1 MEPKTIE
8 MAALGRALYPGMLYD
23 CRRDSF
29 IPGVTLW
36 DKQSLSKDLDVHR
49 QPKTDL
55 KFVASDSLRD
65 KANVLDISAS
75 LKASFLGGLVEVG
88 GSARYLRDKKSSD
101 RQSRVTM
108 QYSQTTRFEQL
119 TMTQLGKISYPEVF
133 EQKTATH
140 VVTAVLYGGQ
150 AFMVFDKTVS
160 ENEDKQEI
168 EGNLRV
174 MVKKIPLFSIEGEGA
189 LKMNENEKKLA
200 DNISCTFYGDYELE
214 ENPTT
219 YMEALQLYKK
229 LPSLLRQRENDA
241 VPVRVWLHP
250 LARLDSKAAK
260 LEREIGATLISKV
273 EGLLEELGD
282 AERRCNDLVQNTTV
296 SDFQDVGE
304 RLQTFQ
310 ESFGI
315 YKVLL
320 QKALASVL
328 PAIRGG
334 KAKDSSLADI
344 LTTHANS
351 PFRASKLKQW
361 LENVNG
367 ELDLLSSYTRELSE
381 VPIITSSAQFN
392 SILFSPTVDTV
403 ICFSFTSVKYEDP
416 YLQTITEFLTADPF
430 EKLSTVP
437 KSSDQDFKPWFSNP
451 ELSKKMKENL
461 SLFKSF
467 FNANK
472 DKKTDKFVISSIPDP
487 SNPGISIRLYKQEKT
502 VDDHFQPVS
511 KPPAPSVDI
520 QNKNVILKLQ
530 KSPTGVTRRYR
541 VEYRVTQPDASG
553 ADGGAWETIDTP
565 DAQETFALT
574 GLQLA
579 NQYWVRYRAVSDVGV
594 SEASESVQFSLQGKV
609 IVPVGK
615 SWNWTSSSLFNELR
629 KKIMTD
635 LGVSRWSLS
644 TIMSEV
650 SNQLSDIRTP
660 YVGQI
665 PGGLSPG
672 MALYFQGVV
681 NPDANDIMINHKL
694 GPKDGDDVAFHFN
707 PRVYNNSMV
716 RDSFRNGKWE
726 SIEESQGCP
735 LVRGSAF
742 DIFIV
747 VKTDGYEAY
756 VNGQKNCFFK
766 HRMPIEKV
774 TTLNIKGDVFMNT
787 IGYVANW
794 STSTFGKEQSPGV
807 SRGKFSQIQLGVPYP
822 VCNPSIPYVGPL
834 IGGLKVGLALF
845 FQGVVPSDANG
856 FIINLKTGQRDGD
869 DIAFHF
875 NPRIGTPSVV
885 RDSFRSG
892 RWENPEETSGGP
904 FVKGGGFDLFM
915 VVKPE
920 GYEVIVNG
928 NIFCLFSHRMQVE
941 SVSVLHIHGDIFMT
955 TFGLIEVDNVN
966 MKVTMPAHV

>member
-65 KANVLDISAS
+65 KTSVLDVSAS

-88 GSARYLRDKKSSD
+88 GSARYLSDKKSSD

-160 ENEDKQEI
+160 ENENKQEA

-174 MVKKIPLFSIEGEGA
+174 MVKKIPQFSIEGEGA
-189 LKMNENEKKLA
+189 LKMNENEKKMA
-200 DNISCTFYGDYELE
+200 DNISCTFYGDYELH

-229 LPSLLRQRENDA
+229 LPSLLRERENDA

-260 LEREIGATLISKV
+260 LEREIGATFVAKV

-282 AERRCNDLVQNTTV
+282 AERRCNDLVQSTTV
-296 SDFQDVGE
+296 SDFQDVRE

-320 QKALASVL
+320 RKALATVL

-334 KAKDSSLADI
+334 QAQDSSLADI
-344 LTTHANS
+344 LLTHANS

-367 ELDLLSSYTRELSE
+367 EVDVLSSYTRELNE
-381 VPIITSSAQFN
+381 VPVITSSAQFN
-392 SILFSPTVDTV
+392 SILFNPTVDTV
-403 ICFSFTSVKYEDP
+403 ICFSFTSLKYEDK
-416 YLQTITEFLTADPF
+416 YLQTVTDFLIADPF
-430 EKLSTVP
+430 ENQSTVQ
-437 KSSDQDFKPWFSNP
+437 KSSDQDIKPWFSNP
-451 ELSKKMKENL
+451 EISKKMKENL
-461 SLFKSF
+461 CLFKSF

-472 DKKTDKFVISSIPDP
+472 DKKTTRFVISSISDS
-487 SNPGISIRLYKQEKT
+487 SNPGISIRLYKQEK
-502 VDDHFQPVS
+502 VDDRFQPVS
-511 KPPAPSVDI
+511 KPPAPSVVI
-520 QNKNVILKLQ
+520 QNRNVILKLQ
-530 KSPTGVTRRYR
+530 KSTTGVTTRYR
-541 VEYRVTQPDASG
+541 VEYGVTQPNASG
-553 ADGGAWETIDTP
+553 ANVGTWQTIDTP
-565 DAQETFALT
+565 DTKGSFTIT

-594 SEASESVQFSLQGKV
+594 SEVSESVQFSLQEKV
-609 IVPVGK
+609 PVPVGK
-615 SWNWTSSSLFNELR
+615 SWC
-629 KKIMTD
+629 I
-635 LGVSRWSLS
+635 
-644 TIMSEV
+644 
-650 SNQLSDIRTP
+650 P
-660 YVGQI
+660 YMGTI
-665 PGGLSPG
+665 PGGLRPG

-681 NPDANDIMINHKL
+681 NPDANEFFINHKL

-707 PRVYNNSMV
+707 PRVNKLV

-726 SIEESQGCP
+726 GPEETQWCP
-735 LVRGSAF
+735 FVRGSAF

-747 VKTDGYEAY
+747 VKADGYEAY
-756 VNGQKNCFFK
+756 VNGQRNCFFK
-766 HRMPIEKV
+766 HRMPVEKV
-774 TTLNIKGDVFMNT
+774 TTLHIKGDVFMNT
-787 IGYVANW
+787 IGYVADW

-807 SRGKFSQIQLGVPYP
+807 SRGKFSKIQLGVPYP
-822 VCNPSIPYVGPL
+822 VCYPALPYEGPL
-834 IGGLKVGLALF
+834 SGGLKTGMALF
-845 FQGVVPSDANG
+845 FQGVVPSDSDS
-856 FIINLKTGQRDGD
+856 FTINLKTGQRSVD

-875 NPRIGTPSVV
+875 NSRVGTPSVV
-885 RDSFRSG
+885 CNTFRNG
-892 RWENPEETSGGP
+892 QWQNQEVTSGGP
-904 FVKGGGFDLFM
+904 FVKGGAFDLFM

-928 NIFCLFSHRMQVE
+928 YVYCMFWHRMPVE
-941 SVSVLHIHGDIFMT
+941 SVSALNICGDIFMT
-955 TFGLIEVDNVN
+955 NFGLIEVDNVN
-966 MKVTMPAHV
+966 MKVTVPAHI

>member
-65 KANVLDISAS
+65 KTSVLDVSAS

-88 GSARYLRDKKSSD
+88 GSAKYLCDKKSSD

-119 TMTQLGKISYPEVF
+119 TMTQLGKISYPQVF

-160 ENEDKQEI
+160 EKEDKQEV

-189 LKMNENEKKLA
+189 LKMNEYEKKMA
-200 DNISCTFYGDYELE
+200 DNISCTFYGDYELQ

-219 YMEALQLYKK
+219 YMEALQIYKK

-250 LARLDSKAAK
+250 LARFDSKAAK
-260 LEREIGATLISKV
+260 LEREIGETLVAKV
-273 EGLLEELGD
+273 EVLLEELGD
-282 AERRCNDLVQNTTV
+282 AERRCSDLGQNTTI
-296 SDFQDVGE
+296 SDFQDMRE
-304 RLQTFQ
+304 RLKIFQ

-320 QKALASVL
+320 QKALATVL

-334 KAKDSSLADI
+334 QAQDSSLADI

-367 ELDLLSSYTRELSE
+367 EVDVLSSYTRELNE
-381 VPIITSSAQFN
+381 VPVITSSAQFN
-392 SILFSPTVDTV
+392 SILFNPTVDTV
-403 ICFSFTSVKYEDP
+403 ICFSFTSVKYEDK
-416 YLQTITEFLTADPF
+416 YLQTITEFLRVDPF
-430 EKLSTVP
+430 EKQSTVQ
-437 KSSDQDFKPWFSNP
+437 KSSDQDIKPWFSNP
-451 ELSKKMKENL
+451 EISKKMKENL
-461 SLFKSF
+461 CLFKSF

-472 DKKTDKFVISSIPDP
+472 DKKTTRFVISSISDP
-487 SNPGISIRLYKQEKT
+487 SNPGISIRLYKQEK
-502 VDDHFQPVS
+502 VDGCFQPVS

-520 QNKNVILKLQ
+520 QNRNVILKLQ
-530 KSPTGVTRRYR
+530 KSPTGVTTRYR
-541 VEYRVTQPDASG
+541 VEYGVTQPNASG
-553 ADGGAWETIDTP
+553 NSGGTWETIDTP
-565 DAQETFALT
+565 DTKESFTLT

-579 NQYWVRYRAVSDVGV
+579 NQCWVRYRAVSDVGV
-594 SEASESVQFSLQGKV
+594 SEVSESVQFSLQGKV
-609 IVPVGK
+609 TVPVGK
-615 SWNWTSSSLFNELR
+615 LWNWTSFSLINELR
-629 KKIMTD
+629 KKIMTN
-635 LGVSRWSLS
+635 LGISRWSLS

-650 SNQLSDIRTP
+650 SNQLSDICNP
-660 YVGQI
+660 FVGPI
-665 PGGLSPG
+665 PGGLRAG

-681 NPDANDIMINHKL
+681 NPDANEFFINHKL

-707 PRVYNNSMV
+707 PRVNKLV

-726 SIEESQGCP
+726 GPEETQWCP
-735 LVRGSAF
+735 FVRGSAF

-747 VKTDGYEAY
+747 VKADGYEAY
-756 VNGQKNCFFK
+756 VNGQRNCFFK
-766 HRMPIEKV
+766 HRMPVEKV
-774 TTLNIKGDVFMNT
+774 TTLHIKGDVFMNT
-787 IGYVANW
+787 IGYVADW

-807 SRGKFSQIQLGVPYP
+807 SRGKFSQIQSGVPYP
-822 VCNPSIPYVGPL
+822 VCYPALPYEGPL
-834 IGGLKVGLALF
+834 SGGLKVGLALF
-845 FQGVVPSDANG
+845 FQGVVPSDSDS
-856 FIINLKTGQRDGD
+856 FTINLKTGQSDRD

-875 NPRIGTPSVV
+875 NSRVGTPSVV
-885 RDSFRSG
+885 CNTFRNG
-892 RWENPEETSGGP
+892 QWQNQEVTSGGP
-904 FVKGGGFDLFM
+904 FVKGGAFDLFM

-928 NIFCLFSHRMQVE
+928 YVFCMYWHRMPVE
-941 SVSVLHIHGDIFMT
+941 SVSVLNICGDIFMT
-955 TFGLIEVDNVN
+955 NFGLIEVDNVN
-966 MKVTMPAHV
+966 MKVTMPAHI

>member
-65 KANVLDISAS
+65 KTSILDVSAS

-88 GSARYLRDKKSSD
+88 GSARYLRDKKSSE

-150 AFMVFDKTVS
+150 AFMVFDKMIS
-160 ENEDKQEI
+160 EKEDKQEI

-189 LKMNENEKKLA
+189 LKMNEDEKKMA
-200 DNISCTFYGDYELE
+200 DNISCTFYGDYELH

-229 LPSLLRQRENDA
+229 LPTLLRQRENDA

-260 LEREIGATLISKV
+260 LEREIGATFVAKV
-273 EGLLEELGD
+273 ESLLEELED

-296 SDFQDVGE
+296 SDFPDVTE
-304 RLQTFQ
+304 RLKTFQ

-320 QKALASVL
+320 QKSLASVL

-334 KAKDSSLADI
+334 EAKDSSLADI

-351 PFRASKLKQW
+351 PFRGSKLKQW
-361 LENVNG
+361 LENVQG
-367 ELDLLSSYTRELSE
+367 EVDLLSSYTRELKE
-381 VPIITSSAQFN
+381 VPIITSSAQFK
-392 SILFSPTVDTV
+392 SILFNPTVETV

-416 YLQTITEFLTADPF
+416 YLQNIAEFLTVDPF
-430 EKLSTVP
+430 EKLTARKP
-437 KSSDQDFKPWFSNP
+437 SDQDIQPWFSNP
-451 ELSKKMKENL
+451 EISKKMTENL

-472 DKKTDKFVISSIPDP
+472 DKKTAKCVISSVSDP
-487 SNPGISIRLYKQEKT
+487 SNPGISIRLYRQGKL
-502 VDDHFQPVS
+502 VDDKFQLVS

-541 VEYRVTQPDASG
+541 VEYRITQPDPSG
-553 ADGGAWETIDTP
+553 ADSGTWETIDTP
-565 DAQETFALT
+565 DTKETFTLT

-579 NQYWVRYRAVSDVGV
+579 NQYWVRYRAISDVGV
-594 SEASESVQFSLQGKV
+594 SEVSESVQFSLQGKV
-609 IVPVGK
+609 TVPVGK

-629 KKIMTD
+629 KKIMTN
-635 LGVSRWSLS
+635 LGISRWSLS
-644 TIMSEV
+644 TITSEV
-650 SNQLSDIRTP
+650 SNQLNDISTP

-665 PGGLSPG
+665 SGGLSPG

-681 NPDANDIMINHKL
+681 NPDANEFVINHKL
-694 GPKDGDDVAFHFN
+694 GPKDGDDIAFHFN
-707 PRVYNNSMV
+707 PRINNSVV
-716 RDSFRNGKWE
+716 RDSFRNGRWE
-726 SIEESQGCP
+726 NPEETKGCP
-735 LVRGSAF
+735 LGMGSAF

-747 VKTDGYEAY
+747 IKTDGYEVY
-756 VNGQKNCFFK
+756 INGQKNCFFK
-766 HRMPIEKV
+766 HRMPIDKV
-774 TTLNIKGDVFMNT
+774 TTLNIRGHVFMNT
-787 IGYVANW
+787 IGYVTNW
-794 STSTFGKEQSPGV
+794 TTSTFGKEQSPGV

-845 FQGVVPSDANG
+845 FQGVVPSDG
-856 FIINLKTGQRDGD
+856 DSFSINLKVGQRDGD

-875 NPRIGTPSVV
+875 NPHVETPCVV
-885 RDSFRSG
+885 RDSFRNG
-892 RWENPEETSGGP
+892 KWEKVETTPGGP
-904 FVKGGGFDLFM
+904 FVKGGAFDLFM

-928 NIFCLFSHRMQVE
+928 YVFCMFWHRMPVE
-941 SVSVLHIHGDIFMT
+941 SASVLYIRGDVFIT
-955 TFGLIEVDNVN
+955 NFGLIEVENVN
-966 MKVTMPAHV
+966 MKVTMPAHI

>member
-65 KANVLDISAS
+65 KTSVLDVSAS

-88 GSARYLRDKKSSD
+88 GSAKYLSDKKSSD

-119 TMTQLGKISYPEVF
+119 TMTQLGKISYPDVF

-150 AFMVFDKTVS
+150 AFMVFDKAVS
-160 ENEDKQEI
+160 EKEDKQEV

-189 LKMNENEKKLA
+189 LKMNEYEKKMA
-200 DNISCTFYGDYELE
+200 DNISCTFYGDYELQ

-250 LARLDSKAAK
+250 LARFDSKAAK
-260 LEREIGATLISKV
+260 LEREIGETLVAKV

-282 AERRCNDLVQNTTV
+282 AERRCSDLGQNTTI
-296 SDFQDVGE
+296 SDFQDVRE
-304 RLQTFQ
+304 RLKTFQ

-320 QKALASVL
+320 RKALATVL

-334 KAKDSSLADI
+334 QAQDSSLADI
-344 LTTHANS
+344 LTAHANS

-367 ELDLLSSYTRELSE
+367 EVDVLSSYTRELNE
-381 VPIITSSAQFN
+381 VPVITSSAKFN
-392 SILFSPTVDTV
+392 SILFNPTVDTV
-403 ICFSFTSVKYEDP
+403 ICFSFTSVKYEDK
-416 YLQTITEFLTADPF
+416 YLQTITEFLRADPF
-430 EKLSTVP
+430 EKQSTVQ
-437 KSSDQDFKPWFSNP
+437 KSSDQDIQPWFSNP
-451 ELSKKMKENL
+451 EISKKMKENL
-461 SLFKSF
+461 CLFKSF

-472 DKKTDKFVISSIPDP
+472 DKKTTRFVISSISDP
-487 SNPGISIRLYKQEKT
+487 SNPGISIRLYKQEK
-502 VDDHFQPVS
+502 VDDRFQPVS

-530 KSPTGVTRRYR
+530 KSPTGVTTRYR
-541 VEYRVTQPDASG
+541 VEYGVTQPDASG
-553 ADGGAWETIDTP
+553 ADGGTWETIDTP
-565 DAQETFALT
+565 DTKETFILS

-579 NQYWVRYRAVSDVGV
+579 NQCWVRYRAVSDVGV
-594 SEASESVQFSLQGKV
+594 SEVSESVQFSLQGKV
-609 IVPVGK
+609 TVPLGK
-615 SWNWTSSSLFNELR
+615 SWNWISSSLINELR
-629 KKIMTD
+629 KKIMTN
-635 LGVSRWSLS
+635 LGVSWWSLS

-650 SNQLSDIRTP
+650 SNQLSNI
-660 YVGQI
+660 
-665 PGGLSPG
+665 
-672 MALYFQGVV
+672 AL
-681 NPDANDIMINHKL
+681 
-694 GPKDGDDVAFHFN
+694 
-707 PRVYNNSMV
+707 
-716 RDSFRNGKWE
+716 
-726 SIEESQGCP
+726 
-735 LVRGSAF
+735 
-742 DIFIV
+742 
-747 VKTDGYEAY
+747 
-756 VNGQKNCFFK
+756 
-766 HRMPIEKV
+766 
-774 TTLNIKGDVFMNT
+774 
-787 IGYVANW
+787 
-794 STSTFGKEQSPGV
+794 
-807 SRGKFSQIQLGVPYP
+807 
-822 VCNPSIPYVGPL
+822 PYVGPL
-834 IGGLKVGLALF
+834 SGGLKVGLALF
-845 FQGVVPSDANG
+845 FQGVVPSDSDS
-856 FIINLKTGQRDGD
+856 FTINLKAGQREGD

-875 NPRIGTPSVV
+875 NPRVGTPSVV
-885 RDSFRSG
+885 RNTFRNG
-892 RWENPEETSGGP
+892 QWQNAEETSGGP
-904 FVKGGGFDLFM
+904 FVKGGAFDLFM

-928 NIFCLFSHRMQVE
+928 YVFCMYWHRMPVE
-941 SVSVLHIHGDIFMT
+941 SVSALNIRGDVFMT
-955 TFGLIEVDNVN
+955 NFGLIEVDNVK
-966 MKVTMPAHV
+966 MKVTMPAHI

>member
-65 KANVLDISAS
+65 KTSVLDVSAS

-88 GSARYLRDKKSSD
+88 GSARYLSDKKSSD

-119 TMTQLGKISYPEVF
+119 TMTQLGKISYPQVF

-150 AFMVFDKTVS
+150 AFMVFDKAVS
-160 ENEDKQEI
+160 EKEDKQEV

-189 LKMNENEKKLA
+189 LKMNENEKKMA
-200 DNISCTFYGDYELE
+200 DNISCTFYGDYELQ

-250 LARLDSKAAK
+250 LARFDSKAAK
-260 LEREIGATLISKV
+260 LEREIGETLVAKV
-273 EGLLEELGD
+273 EVLLEELGD
-282 AERRCNDLVQNTTV
+282 AERRCSDLGQNTTI
-296 SDFQDVGE
+296 SDFQDVRE
-304 RLQTFQ
+304 RLKTFQ

-320 QKALASVL
+320 QKALATVL

-334 KAKDSSLADI
+334 QAQDSSLADI

-367 ELDLLSSYTRELSE
+367 EVDVLSSYTRELNE
-381 VPIITSSAQFN
+381 VPVITSSAQFN
-392 SILFSPTVDTV
+392 SILFNPTVDTV
-403 ICFSFTSVKYEDP
+403 ICFSFTSLKYEDK
-416 YLQTITEFLTADPF
+416 YLQTVTEFLRADPF
-430 EKLSTVP
+430 EKQSTVQ
-437 KSSDQDFKPWFSNP
+437 KSSDQDIQPWFSNP
-451 ELSKKMKENL
+451 EISKKMKENL
-461 SLFKSF
+461 CLFKSF

-472 DKKTDKFVISSIPDP
+472 DKKTTRFVISSISDP
-487 SNPGISIRLYKQEKT
+487 SNPGISIRLYKQEK
-502 VDDHFQPVS
+502 VDDRFQPVS

-520 QNKNVILKLQ
+520 QNRNVILKLQ
-530 KSPTGVTRRYR
+530 KSPTGVTTRYR
-541 VEYRVTQPDASG
+541 VEYGVTQPDASG
-553 ADGGAWETIDTP
+553 TSGGTWETIDTP
-565 DAQETFALT
+565 DTKETFTLT

-579 NQYWVRYRAVSDVGV
+579 NQCWVRYRAVSDVGV
-594 SEASESVQFSLQGKV
+594 SEVSESVQFSLQGK
-609 IVPVGK
+609 
-615 SWNWTSSSLFNELR
+615 NWTSSSLINELR
-629 KKIMTD
+629 KKIMTN

-650 SNQLSDIRTP
+650 SNQLSDI
-660 YVGQI
+660 
-665 PGGLSPG
+665 
-672 MALYFQGVV
+672 AL
-681 NPDANDIMINHKL
+681 
-694 GPKDGDDVAFHFN
+694 
-707 PRVYNNSMV
+707 
-716 RDSFRNGKWE
+716 
-726 SIEESQGCP
+726 
-735 LVRGSAF
+735 
-742 DIFIV
+742 
-747 VKTDGYEAY
+747 
-756 VNGQKNCFFK
+756 
-766 HRMPIEKV
+766 
-774 TTLNIKGDVFMNT
+774 
-787 IGYVANW
+787 
-794 STSTFGKEQSPGV
+794 
-807 SRGKFSQIQLGVPYP
+807 
-822 VCNPSIPYVGPL
+822 PYVGPL
-834 IGGLKVGLALF
+834 SGGLKVGLALF
-845 FQGVVPSDANG
+845 FQGVVPSDSDS
-856 FIINLKTGQRDGD
+856 FTINLKTGQTDRD

-875 NPRIGTPSVV
+875 NPRVGTPSVV
-885 RDSFRSG
+885 RNTFRNG
-892 RWENPEETSGGP
+892 QWQNQEETSGGP
-904 FVKGGGFDLFM
+904 FVKGGAFDLFM

-928 NIFCLFSHRMQVE
+928 YVFCMYWHRMPVE
-941 SVSVLHIHGDIFMT
+941 SVSALNIHGDIFMT
-955 TFGLIEVDNVN
+955 NFGLIEVDNVN
-966 MKVTMPAHV
+966 IKVTMPAHI

>member
-65 KANVLDISAS
+65 KASVLDVSAS

-160 ENEDKQEI
+160 ENEDKQEV
-168 EGNLRV
+168 EGNLRG
-174 MVKKIPLFSIEGEGA
+174 MVKKIPSFSIEGEGA

-260 LEREIGATLISKV
+260 LEREIGATLITKV

-282 AERRCNDLVQNTTV
+282 AERRCNDLVQNTAV
-296 SDFQDVGE
+296 NDFQDVGE
-304 RLQTFQ
+304 RLHIFQ

-334 KAKDSSLADI
+334 EVKDSSLADI

-392 SILFSPTVDTV
+392 SILFSPMVDTV

-430 EKLSTVP
+430 EKQSTVP
-437 KSSDQDFKPWFSNP
+437 KSSDQDIKPWFSNP
-451 ELSKKMKENL
+451 EISKKMKENL

-472 DKKTDKFVISSIPDP
+472 DKKTAKFVISSISDP
-487 SNPGISIRLYKQEKT
+487 SNPGISIRLYKQEKL
-502 VDDHFQPVS
+502 VDGHFQPVS

-520 QNKNVILKLQ
+520 QNRNVILKLQ
-530 KSPTGVTRRYR
+530 KSPTGVTRQYR

-565 DAQETFALT
+565 DAQETFTLT

-579 NQYWVRYRAVSDVGV
+579 NQYWVRYRVVSDVGV

-609 IVPVGK
+609 TVPVGK

-629 KKIMTD
+629 KKIMTN

-644 TIMSEV
+644 TITSEV
-650 SNQLSDIRTP
+650 LNQLSDIRTP
-660 YVGQI
+660 YVGPI
-665 PGGLSPG
+665 SGGLRPG
-672 MALYFQGVV
+672 IALYFQGVV

-756 VNGQKNCFFK
+756 VNGQKKCFFK

-774 TTLNIKGDVFMNT
+774 TTLHIKGDVFMNT

-822 VCNPSIPYVGPL
+822 VCNPSIPFVGPL

-845 FQGVVPSDANG
+845 FQGVVPSDANS
-856 FIINLKTGQRDGD
+856 FAINLKTGQRDGD

-875 NPRIGTPSVV
+875 NPRVGTPSVV
-885 RDSFRSG
+885 RDSFRNG

-928 NIFCLFSHRMQVE
+928 HVFCMFWHRMPVE
-941 SVSVLHIHGDIFMT
+941 SVSALHIHGDIFMT

-966 MKVTMPAHV
+966 MKVIMPAHI